1 MGSKKRFYPEEI
13 KLEVIEMKLSG
24 DYTNAEIMEIHQIKS
39 VTQIKRWMQWYQ
51 KDELHRLAQGVGK
64 QYAYEKK
71 LSEVEE
77 LRKKV
82 LYYEIKEELMGKV
95 PGTGKGVE
103 PPLFLKLVELFK
115 EKYSIT
121 MICKCMGVPRP
132 TYYRWRQK
140 KFGKTELE
148 KEIIAICEQL
158 KFRAGHRTVKGL
170 LKNAGILVDRKTVQ
184 RIMQK
189 YNSQCRVKPKRAKQM
204 TGETHLVVPNLLEQ
218 NFKADAPDQ
227 KWVTDITYLPFGESM
242 LYLSTILDLYNNE
255 VIAYK
260 VSDTQNAQL
269 VLDTLEI
276 ACRKRNTA
284 GIILHSD
291 QGAQYTSRAF
301 QLMTKENGIITS
313 MSRKGNCF
321 DNAVIESFH
330 SSLKSEEFYT
340 LERVHLTNAIVQQ
353 KTEDYMYYYNYIRP
367 FQKLNCHSPIEYRTM
382 AA

>member
-1 MGSKKRFYPEEI
+1 
-13 KLEVIEMKLSG
+13 
-24 DYTNAEIMEIHQIKS
+24 MEP
-39 VTQIKRWMQWYQ
+39 
-51 KDELHRLAQGVGK
+51 A
-64 QYAYEKK
+64 
-71 LSEVEE
+71 
-77 LRKKV
+77 
-82 LYYEIKEELMGKV
+82 
-95 PGTGKGVE
+95 
-103 PPLFLKLVELFK
+103 LFLELVDCFK
-115 EKYSIT
+115 GKYSIT
-121 MICKCMGVPRP
+121 MICECMGVPRP
-132 TYYRWRQK
+132 TYYRWRQRK
-140 KFGKTELE
+140 DGKTELE
-148 KEIIAICEQL
+148 KEVIAICEQL
-158 KFRAGHRTVKGL
+158 KFRVGYRTVNGL
-170 LKNAGILVDRKTVQ
+170 LKNAGTLVDRKTVQ

-189 YNSQCRVKPKRAKQM
+189 YQIQCRIKPKKAKKM
-204 TGETHLVVPNLLEQ
+204 AGESNLVVPNLLEQ
-218 NFKADAPDQ
+218 YFKADAPNQ

-269 VLDTLEI
+269 VLDTLEM

-284 GIILHSD
+284 GTILHSD

-301 QLMTKENGIITS
+301 QVTAKENGIITS

-353 KTEDYMYYYNYIRP
+353 KVEDYMYYYNYIRP

>member
-170 LKNAGILVDRKTVQ
+170 LKNAGILVNRKTVQ

-189 YNSQCRVKPKRAKQM
+189 YNSQCRVKPKRAKKM

-218 NFKADAPDQ
+218 NFKADAPNQ

-301 QLMTKENGIITS
+301 QLATKENGIITS

>member
-1 MGSKKRFYPEEI
+1 
-13 KLEVIEMKLSG
+13 
-24 DYTNAEIMEIHQIKS
+24 MEP
-39 VTQIKRWMQWYQ
+39 
-51 KDELHRLAQGVGK
+51 A
-64 QYAYEKK
+64 
-71 LSEVEE
+71 
-77 LRKKV
+77 
-82 LYYEIKEELMGKV
+82 
-95 PGTGKGVE
+95 
-103 PPLFLKLVELFK
+103 LFLELVDLFK
-115 EKYSIT
+115 AKYSIT
-121 MICKCMGVPRP
+121 MICECMSVPRP

-140 KFGKTELE
+140 KFDKTELE

-158 KFRAGHRTVKGL
+158 KFRVGHRTVKGL
-170 LKNAGILVDRKTVQ
+170 LENAGTLVDRKTVQ

-189 YNSQCRVKPKRAKQM
+189 YNSQCQVKPKRAKKM
-204 TGETHLVVPNLLEQ
+204 AGESNLVVPNLLEQ
-218 NFKADAPDQ
+218 NFKADAPNQ

-260 VSDTQNAQL
+260 VSDTQNAHL
-269 VLDTLEI
+269 VLDTLEM

-284 GIILHSD
+284 GTILHSD
-291 QGAQYTSRAF
+291 QGAQYTSHAF
-301 QLMTKENGIITS
+301 QVTAKENGIITS

-340 LERVHLTNAIVQQ
+340 LEKRVRLTNAIVQQ